1 MTSPWCTFD
10 GIPTTTVPG
19 ATSLTTNALAPIL
32 QSSPTVMLPMILAP
46 APDEDT
52 VANRGVTLE
61 LSAGAAA
68 EGHLVIHEDV
78 VTDDRRPHQ

>member
-1 MTSPWCTFD
+1 ATDQAMTSPWCTFD

-46 APDEDT
+46 APMRT
-52 VANRGVTLE
+52 RLPIVG
-61 LSAGAAA
+61 
-68 EGHLVIHEDV
+68 
-78 VTDDRRPHQ
+78 